1 MDYIWLILSI
11 LLLATSS
18 DYLVVFSQKM
28 AKFFRIP
35 PHVFGTIIVGPATS
49 LPEIVVSIEALSKH
63 YPDMVIGNALG
74 STIANI
80 SLILAISLFFIPKQF
95 IHRQSILWQFF
106 DILMLSLC
114 LLLGYTHWVL
124 SLLLL
129 LVYLLRICY
138 SHHSSIDIETNT
150 TDSKIWKI
158 VIYFAAS
165 LLILLVA
172 SELFVD
178 ACQSIA
184 VKWGVSDLVIGLS
197 IVALGTS
204 LPELATN
211 LSSIR
216 HKDYELAIG
225 NVLGSNT
232 ICLLGIASL
241 GGWWDYY
248 PIPTT
253 SLARDI
259 PIIIGLICIV
269 LTHTYFKNKWVMPSL
284 LLTTYIVYQVSLFS

>member
-1 MDYIWLILSI
+1 MDYVWLILSI

-18 DYLVVFSQKM
+18 DYLVVFSQKI
-28 AKFFRIP
+28 ARHLQVP
-35 PHVFGTIIVGPATS
+35 AHAFGTMIVGPATS

-80 SLILAISLFFIPKQF
+80 ALILAISLFFIPKQF
-95 IHRQSILWQFF
+95 IHRQSIQWQFF
-106 DILMLSLC
+106 DVIILSLC
-114 LLLGYTHWVL
+114 FLLGYTYWVL

-129 LVYLLRICY
+129 MVYLIRLYY
-138 SHHSSIDIETNT
+138 SHQSSIDIESGT
-150 TDSKIWKI
+150 TDSKIWQLI
-158 VIYFAAS
+158 FYFTAS

-184 VKWGVSDLVIGLS
+184 IKWGVSDLVIGLS

-216 HKDYELAIG
+216 RKDYELAIG
-225 NVLGSNT
+225 NILGSNT

-248 PIPTT
+248 LIPST
-253 SLARDI
+253 SLERDI
-259 PIIIGLICIV
+259 PIITGLIGIV
-269 LTHTYFKNKWVMPSL
+269 LAHTYLKNRWAMPSL
-284 LLTTYIVYQVSLFS
+284 LLTSYIVYQVSLFS